1 MDIMDSILD
10 LDFDKLTQPEQ
21 TAFMEGIQYAD
32 AVLLSY
38 DMFTLEA
45 VEMNNNSLVG
55 KVKSIARADAPLKN
69 TRKTIKDTASIYNRL
84 TDLGASVLKLAWD
97 LVMKLIRLMN
107 KLLSFIT
114 KFINNIPSHL
124 NAIGRGLTSIP
135 RHIKNAITGDVELYI
150 TYQDV
155 QTVMDRII
163 PSFDAYMQYL
173 EKLTQGDAWRTG
185 FRRRLP
191 IFKDSDIVLAKKANN
206 EWNKISAIKFTP
218 TQVKFSDEVTREAYF
233 GPAAIIK
240 TKNGNVTYYDA
251 LNEICMHVKSYN
263 QIFNTIHRDLKSKI
277 DRTEANHEMDKLNG
291 DEVALI
297 NRTLSTIGKSISFT
311 SKIVNYIMSDTNKIE
326 SAIKKYNK
334 GAK

>member
-32 AVLLSY
+32 VVLLSY

-45 VEMNNNSLVG
+45 VEVNNNSLVR
-55 KVKSIARADAPLKN
+55 KVKNITRMDAPLKN
-69 TRKTIKDTASIYNRL
+69 TRKTIKDTASIYNQL

-107 KLLSFIT
+107 KLLGFIA

-124 NAIGRGLTSIP
+124 NAIGRGLVSIP

-155 QTVMDRII
+155 QIVMDRVI
-163 PSFDAYMQYL
+163 PSFDTYMQYL

-185 FRRRLP
+185 FLRRLP
-191 IFKDSDIVLAKKANN
+191 IFKDSDIVLANKANN

-240 TKNGNVTYYDA
+240 TKNGNVTYYDG

-311 SKIVNYIMSDTNKIE
+311 SKIVNYIMSDSNKIE
-326 SAIKKYNK
+326 SAIKKYNN